1 MFGTL
6 RSLVGVPSGLGE
18 PAKVEARKLAA
29 VPNRLGLCHVRP
41 LQLRDALGLA
51 ALQAF
56 ALVRVFKARACLPEG
71 RDRLVSDAARAASV
85 GAAGRLL
92 PVQFHDQLG
101 ARAARSHFWRDGV
114 HACNAPAAWVSSQVY
129 SCVRVKHIDK
139 FVWERLPVRAAVVGS
154 QHAGF

>member
-6 RSLVGVPSGLGE
+6 RGLVGVPSGLGE

-71 RDRLVSDAARAASV
+71 QDRLVSDAARAATSRQRSDSPERNSRRST
-85 GAAGRLL
+85 GTGSHARGR
-92 PVQFHDQLG
+92 HGDATSG
-101 ARAARSHFWRDGV
+101 HEA
-114 HACNAPAAWVSSQVY
+114 
-129 SCVRVKHIDK
+129 
-139 FVWERLPVRAAVVGS
+139 
-154 QHAGF
+154 